1 MNKNLVSDQDYNFYL
16 INSSLLITCLLD
28 NVSILYGEFT
38 CDSPLGVK
46 RLTLAFFPLENEQR
60 IFSFSKTDAR

>member
-38 CDSPLGVK
+38 CDLPLGVK